1 MSCVVVLMPQPEA
14 VKEVKTR
21 LTRGKLIIP
30 EIMRPEKKKGPY
42 WFKGDRKTI
51 KCLVVL

>member
-30 EIMRPEKKKGPY
+30 EIMRPEKKKKDLIGLKATEKPSN
-42 WFKGDRKTI
+42 
-51 KCLVVL
+51 V